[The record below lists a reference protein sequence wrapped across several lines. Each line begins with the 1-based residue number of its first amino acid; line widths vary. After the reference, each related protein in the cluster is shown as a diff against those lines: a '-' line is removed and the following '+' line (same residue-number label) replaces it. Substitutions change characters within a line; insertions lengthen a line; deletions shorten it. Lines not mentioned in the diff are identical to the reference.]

1 MKKLKLGENP
11 AAFLDTTF
19 LLPFFQIDI
28 NVEAFNLDSY
38 KEFLTKLSEVHLSEL
53 SIFEAKAKL
62 FRLSRKDTTYK
73 QALEIFG
80 NNLAILREDE
90 KFIFHQYT
98 KHDDTHFN
106 LISAKNLGLD
116 SFDIIIVAQALDVG
130 ILITE
135 DREILNIRNQEAFV
149 KDPLLGKMMIKRWK
163 ELEL

>member
-1 MKKLKLGENP
+1 MKLDKNP

-28 NVEAFNLDSY
+28 NIEAFDLNKY
-38 KEFLTKLSEVHLSEL
+38 REFITILSEAHLSEL

-62 FRLSRKDTTYK
+62 FRLSTKDATYK
-73 QALEIFG
+73 QALEAFG

-90 KFIFHQYT
+90 KFIFHPYT
-98 KHDDTHFN
+98 KHDDTYFN

-116 SFDIIIVAQALDVG
+116 SFDTIILAQALDVG

-135 DREILNIRNQEAFV
+135 DKEMLNIRNQEAFV

-163 ELEL
+163 ELSQ